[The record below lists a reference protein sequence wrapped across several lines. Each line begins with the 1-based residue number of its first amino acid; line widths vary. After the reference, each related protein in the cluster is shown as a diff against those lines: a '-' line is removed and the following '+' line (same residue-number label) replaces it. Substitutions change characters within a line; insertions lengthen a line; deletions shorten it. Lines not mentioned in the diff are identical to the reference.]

1 MQAHMEKMV
10 EKKKGFFK
18 WKKLAFSKSIGGEM
32 ENVEQHE
39 AETEFR
45 FGRQNTPTDLV

>member
-1 MQAHMEKMV
+1 MQAQMEKMA

-18 WKKLAFSKSIGGEM
+18 WKKLAFRKSIGGET

-39 AETEFR
+39 AGTEFR
-45 FGRQNTPTDLV
+45 FGMQNTPTDLM